1 MKAGQPECGL
11 IRVIGMPL
19 PGIMKGDEDK
29 ESLRHRALFYDTLG
43 QNKTFAPNG
52 VLPYARIDPVNT
64 TYLYSLIP
72 TLAFYGL
79 SFFAPNN
86 KVFVILFVLYGL
98 VMWMI
103 HKRWKNALLFA
114 YIASLPLAAGKKIP
128 FDLVSFREFNLL
140 TFRPYGISADVIV
153 TVGDACVLLMAFV
166 ILQDIFISRA
176 WAKYRDT
183 MATGLFFFFTAS
195 VVATTF
201 GSLRPEISYL
211 HTLFL
216 LKPLIVYWYL
226 IHQVR
231 LAAVYRHGL
240 YIIVAAL
247 FLESII
253 TLMQVIKQGPIGSVL
268 ELAPDY
274 IPYDT
279 SSDSGQIFRP
289 VGTFYHANTLAH
301 FLLPL
306 LFFILPFLF
315 ISIPGIHSPMVLV
328 AGVVGLGTFFLTQSR
343 SAWISFF
350 VGFIVYLALVEKV
363 WRLPL
368 VLKKE
373 AKRVIS
379 WCIVPIFIVTL
390 VFVVPRIVR
399 TSYTLDRY
407 GSFQTRILLL
417 EEAGMAARE
426 HPVFG
431 VGLEMDLFFMYLR
444 SIHRRVTNGVV
455 FFFPEPVHNGYM
467 RLFLQVGLLGTAG
480 FIATGMLIAQLMR
493 KQARVSKTTAYRHII
508 AGAIGGVTAIAVNGT
523 MQPLVPNL
531 HDILLFI
538 ILSGACYF
546 HKKSPII

>member
-1 MKAGQPECGL
+1 M
-11 IRVIGMPL
+11 
-19 PGIMKGDEDK
+19 
-29 ESLRHRALFYDTLG
+29 
-43 QNKTFAPNG
+43 
-52 VLPYARIDPVNT
+52 PYARIDPVNT

-79 SFFAPNN
+79 TFFAPNN
-86 KVFVILFVLYGL
+86 KVFVAMFVVYGL
-98 VMWMI
+98 IMWGI
-103 HKRWKNALLFA
+103 HRQWKNALLFS

-153 TVGDACVLLMAFV
+153 TIGDACVFLMALI
-166 ILQDIFISRA
+166 ILYDIFVARR
-176 WAKYRDT
+176 WASYRDT
-183 MATGLFFFFTAS
+183 TATGLFFFFVAS
-195 VVATTF
+195 LVATTF

-226 IHQVR
+226 AHHIQIQT
-231 LAAVYRHGL
+231 VYKNGI
-240 YIIVAAL
+240 YIITAAL
-247 FLESII
+247 LLESLVAVI
-253 TLMQVIKQGPIGSVL
+253 QVIKQGPIGSVL

-306 LFFILPFLF
+306 LFFVLPFF
-315 ISIPGIHSPMVLV
+315 FVAVPGMQTSVILS
-328 AGVVGLGTFFLTQSR
+328 AGIIGLGTLFLTQSR
-343 SAWISFF
+343 SAWVSFF
-350 VGFIVYLALVEKV
+350 AGFTLYLALVEKV
-363 WRLPL
+363 WRLP
-368 VLKKE
+368 VMVTKE
-373 AKRVIS
+373 AKRIMT
-379 WCIVPIFIVTL
+379 WFIVPIALVTL
-390 VFVVPRIVR
+390 VFVVPRILR

-407 GSFQTRILLL
+407 GSFQTRMLLL
-417 EEAGMAARE
+417 EEAGMASRE
-426 HPVFG
+426 HPIFG

-444 SIHRRVTNGVV
+444 SVHRRVTNGVV

-480 FIATGMLIAQLMR
+480 FMTAGILTIR
-493 KQARVSKTTAYRHII
+493 KLQRKTVQAKTAAERHIM
-508 AGAIGGVTAIAVNGT
+508 AGSIGGIAAIAINST

-546 HKKSPII
+546 QKKSSPV